1 MMKYVDLLLFL
12 QLVINNIIKYIVN
25 KIVKVRVY
33 NAEEE
38 FVEAK

>member
-25 KIVKVRVY
+25 KIV
-33 NAEEE
+33 NL
-38 FVEAK
+38 

>member
-25 KIVKVRVY
+25 KMV
-33 NAEEE
+33 NL
-38 FVEAK
+38 